1 MGVIARTRATNW
13 ANLFPLSGVANS
25 TCQILPVWY
34 GARRSSLPSPAAGIP
49 RGAAPPTSAAAGRGE
64 LAPSSLSRQNLFL
77 PLPSASSTSGTSS
90 FNPPPPIDL
99 SLTDVAASS
108 YASNSDSGRSSRTP
122 PPPLPPKKNGAAVFS
137 PPHQLFFIMS
147 FIVPFDYLIREKKL
161 RLS

>member
-77 PLPSASSTSGTSS
+77 TLPSASSTSGTSS

-99 SLTDVAASS
+99 SLPAVAASS
-108 YASNSDSGRSSRTP
+108 YASNSDSRRSSRP
-122 PPPLPPKKNGAAVFS
+122 PPQKKKRCS
-137 PPHQLFFIMS
+137 CLQSSHQLFFIMS